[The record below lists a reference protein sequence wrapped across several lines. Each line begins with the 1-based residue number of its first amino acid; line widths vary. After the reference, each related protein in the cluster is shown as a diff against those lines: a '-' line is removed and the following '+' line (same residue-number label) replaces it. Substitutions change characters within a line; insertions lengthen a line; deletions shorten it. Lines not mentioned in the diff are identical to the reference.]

1 MVYKWKFGTRMSG
14 DAQKIGEWLERI
26 DVKTPENIVMEAE
39 DDGCPAHECFTW
51 DDHKAAHEFR
61 KHEARMLVNAIVTS
75 PEEDS
80 YEIPAYES
88 VIINEQR
95 QYVPTTVESLTED
108 DIWTQ
113 IAGEAKSTIKSL
125 QHKLNAYSH
134 IRKEQAENAQ
144 KYLSL
149 ASEAMSK

>member
-1 MVYKWKFGTRMSG
+1 
-14 DAQKIGEWLERI
+14 
-26 DVKTPENIVMEAE
+26 
-39 DDGCPAHECFTW
+39 
-51 DDHKAAHEFR
+51 
-61 KHEARMLVNAIVTS
+61 MLVNAIVTS

-95 QYVPTTVESLTED
+95 QYIPTTVESLTED
-108 DIWTQ
+108 DIWMQ
-113 IAGEAKSTIKSL
+113 IAGEAKSTINSL
-125 QHKLNAYSH
+125 QHKINAYSH

-149 ASEAMSK
+149 ASEEMSK